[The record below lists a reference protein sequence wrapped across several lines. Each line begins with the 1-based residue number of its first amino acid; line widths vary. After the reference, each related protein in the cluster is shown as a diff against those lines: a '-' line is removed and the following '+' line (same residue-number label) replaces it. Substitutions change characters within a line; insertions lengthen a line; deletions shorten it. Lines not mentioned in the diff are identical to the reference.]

1 MEHQHAYH
9 GHHLAHVPVIP
20 TGKIT
25 EAMGASPRW
34 IRRLCARPRD
44 ADLKDAM
51 YPVCMGRPSTA
62 CSAGRIWRSSPAV
75 RHRIRGQPGWKRDG
89 GGVTGVHISH
99 SAIHDILRGEDMART
114 EPTEGGRR
122 KWMRH
127 ASTHSNSLWST
138 DYRQLDDGR
147 WFLSYEDDTP
157 RFVTGWGVFVH
168 ATRERSGRAG

>member
-1 MEHQHAYH
+1 M
-9 GHHLAHVPVIP
+9 PVIP

-34 IRRLCARPRD
+34 IRRLCARLRD
-44 ADLKDAM
+44 ADLKNVM
-51 YPVCMGRPSTA
+51 CTMCMGRPSNGLLCRAHLAVLTCRQA
-62 CSAGRIWRSSPAV
+62 SHPGAAGLEEEM
-75 RHRIRGQPGWKRDG
+75 

-99 SAIHDILRGEDMART
+99 NAIHDILRGEDMART

-138 DYRQLDDGR
+138 DYRQLGDGR
-147 WFLSYEDDTP
+147 WFLSYEDDAP
-157 RFVTGWGVFVH
+157 RFVTGWGVFEH